1 MIFGAVMTLGLA
13 AYGIVTMAKK
23 QSAAAEAYK
32 TNATR
37 YDREKRLTDWLDKD
51 DK

>member
-13 AYGIVTMAKK
+13 GYGIISITKK
-23 QSAAAEAYK
+23 QMAAAEQYR
-32 TNATR
+32 TDATR
-37 YDREKRLTDWLDKD
+37 YDREKRLTDMLDE